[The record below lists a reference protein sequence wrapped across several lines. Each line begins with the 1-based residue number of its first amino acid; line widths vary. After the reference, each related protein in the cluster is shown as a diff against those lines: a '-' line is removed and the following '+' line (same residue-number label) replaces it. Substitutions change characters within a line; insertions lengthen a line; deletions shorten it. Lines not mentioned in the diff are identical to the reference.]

1 MESVVAL
8 FNEPNQARQAL
19 AGLLERGY
27 SRDHL
32 AFSLLDPVTEDQL
45 ARETGISPEAG
56 VPAGS
61 GAVLRGAWLGTLA
74 GVGLSVPTWLLLLLI
89 PEARVYHE
97 GGLLGIMFGAIAGF
111 GLGGFFGALSGG
123 DHGDYVKLLQR
134 MGVPERVAL
143 SYYDAMKDGKIM
155 VIARDQEGELADQA
169 MSVMR
174 SAGAVTVGE
183 TEGGGRLQSERV
195 PQSDGRHR

>member
-19 AGLLERGY
+19 ANLLERGY

-45 ARETGISPEAG
+45 ARETGVSPEEGA
-56 VPAGS
+56 PAGS
-61 GAVLRGAWLGTLA
+61 GAVMRGAWLGLLA
-74 GVGLSVPTWLLLLLI
+74 GVGLAVPTWLLLWLI

-97 GGLLGIMFGAIAGF
+97 GGLLGIMFGAIAGL

-123 DHGDYVKLLQR
+123 DHGDYVKLLVR
-134 MGVPERVAL
+134 MGVPERIAL
-143 SYYDAMKDGKIM
+143 SYYDALKQGKVM
-155 VIARDQEGELADQA
+155 VIARDQDAEMADQA
-169 MSVMR
+169 LAVMKG
-174 SAGAVTVGE
+174 AGAIALDE
-183 TEGGGRLQSERV
+183 RAGGGRLQSERV
-195 PQSDGRHR
+195 TQSESRHR